1 MTLIEKAI
9 EPRKQID
16 ESRKIFTD
24 RMLVEMIVPVIIEQ
38 LLALM
43 VGMADTMMVSYAG
56 EAAVSGVALINQLI
70 NVFIMLFAA
79 LASGGAVIVSQYIGR
94 DDKKNGCLAS
104 DQLMM
109 LITIISICTT
119 IIMLA
124 FGSAIFNVLFGN
136 VENSVYEAGMVYLKI
151 TAWSFPML
159 AWYNGCAGIFRSMSD
174 TKTVMIVSFV
184 MNGINVVGNAI
195 GIFVLHAGVAGVA
208 WPTTISRTVAAAVM
222 LYLTFRSKGSV
233 HISLK
238 GILSWK
244 NDMVKKIFG
253 IAVPNGIENGLF
265 QLSKVALSS
274 IVALFGTMQIA
285 ANGVA
290 QSFWS
295 LAALFSI
302 AMGPVFITVIGQ
314 CAGAQDREAEK
325 YYSSKLMRITY
336 LGAITWNVVT
346 FALTPLLL
354 CLFSLDSET
363 VHLVIILCA
372 IHNSGNM
379 IFTPPAFALSSGM
392 RAAGDVKYTMYAAIF
407 STVVCRVAFSILFAI
422 VMKMGVIGI
431 ALAMVCDW
439 AIKAAIILYKDRS
452 GKWLEF
458 NVIGNR
464 PE

>member
-1 MTLIEKAI
+1 MARRKMTLIEKAI

-208 WPTTISRTVAAAVM
+208 
-222 LYLTFRSKGSV
+222 
-233 HISLK
+233 
-238 GILSWK
+238 
-244 NDMVKKIFG
+244 
-253 IAVPNGIENGLF
+253 
-265 QLSKVALSS
+265 
-274 IVALFGTMQIA
+274 
-285 ANGVA
+285 
-290 QSFWS
+290 
-295 LAALFSI
+295 
-302 AMGPVFITVIGQ
+302 
-314 CAGAQDREAEK
+314 
-325 YYSSKLMRITY
+325 
-336 LGAITWNVVT
+336 
-346 FALTPLLL
+346 
-354 CLFSLDSET
+354 
-363 VHLVIILCA
+363 
-372 IHNSGNM
+372 
-379 IFTPPAFALSSGM
+379 
-392 RAAGDVKYTMYAAIF
+392 
-407 STVVCRVAFSILFAI
+407 
-422 VMKMGVIGI
+422 
-431 ALAMVCDW
+431 
-439 AIKAAIILYKDRS
+439 
-452 GKWLEF
+452 
-458 NVIGNR
+458 
-464 PE
+464 